1 MKVLLRII
9 SIVKFLAKHNLAFR
23 GSAEKLHVDSNGN
36 FLGLIEM
43 LEEFDPFIK
52 EHVRRITSDEI
63 HIHYLGHSI
72 QNELIQLLAR
82 GIKSQIIQKI
92 KQAKY
97 FSVILDCTPD
107 TSHQEQMSLILRYV
121 NVGST
126 CVSVEESFLGFLSV
140 DDTTGQGLFDVTRD
154 ELKSLDLDIDD
165 VRGQG
170 YDNGSNM
177 KGKHRGV
184 QKKFLDINPRAF
196 YTPCGCHSLN
206 LTLCDIASSCGKAMD
221 FFGVIQRIYTMFANS
236 SKRWLILKNNV
247 KGLTLK
253 PLSIT
258 RWESRVESV
267 KAIRFQLLEIREAL
281 LQVADTD
288 NDSKIKSE
296 SKSLATNEVGDFE
309 FLVSTVIWYDILS
322 VVNLVSKKLQSD
334 DMLID
339 VAVKEVEKLIA
350 FFEEFRDT
358 GFDKAINVAK
368 EIAIEM
374 DIDPVFRQ
382 KRVIRRKR
390 QFDENYVDEETTYSV
405 EEAFKVQYFLYIV
418 DQALGSLRTRFEQYK
433 EYERVF
439 GFLFN
444 SGKLNSLDD
453 NTLKSHCSHLEAALK
468 NNEQSDVDAN
478 DLFVELRL
486 LNNYLPKKN
495 MGPFD
500 ILNFLK
506 EHDVFPNA
514 MIAYRVLLT
523 ILVTVASAE
532 RSFSK
537 LKLLKSYLRF
547 TMSQERLKGKSHKKV
562 PILGSMSIKGT
573 HLFFP

>member
-1 MKVLLRII
+1 
-9 SIVKFLAKHNLAFR
+9 
-23 GSAEKLHVDSNGN
+23 
-36 FLGLIEM
+36 
-43 LEEFDPFIK
+43 
-52 EHVRRITSDEI
+52 
-63 HIHYLGHSI
+63 
-72 QNELIQLLAR
+72 
-82 GIKSQIIQKI
+82 
-92 KQAKY
+92 
-97 FSVILDCTPD
+97 
-107 TSHQEQMSLILRYV
+107 MSLILRYV

-288 NDSKIKSE
+288 I
-296 SKSLATNEVGDFE
+296 
-309 FLVSTVIWYDILS
+309 
-322 VVNLVSKKLQSD
+322 KLQSD
-334 DMLID
+334 NMLID

-358 GFDKAINVAK
+358 SFDKAINVAK

-405 EEAFKVQYFLYIV
+405 EEACKVQYFLYIV

-453 NTLKSHCSHLEAALK
+453 NTLKSHCSHLEAALR

-478 DLFVELRL
+478 DLFVEL
-486 LNNYLPKKN
+486 
-495 MGPFD
+495 
-500 ILNFLK
+500 
-506 EHDVFPNA
+506 
-514 MIAYRVLLT
+514 
-523 ILVTVASAE
+523 
-532 RSFSK
+532 
-537 LKLLKSYLRF
+537 
-547 TMSQERLKGKSHKKV
+547 
-562 PILGSMSIKGT
+562 
-573 HLFFP
+573 